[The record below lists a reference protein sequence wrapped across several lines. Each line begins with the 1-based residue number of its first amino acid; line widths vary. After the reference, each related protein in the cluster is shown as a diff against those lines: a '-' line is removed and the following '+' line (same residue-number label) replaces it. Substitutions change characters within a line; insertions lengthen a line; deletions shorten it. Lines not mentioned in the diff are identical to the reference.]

1 MTTQKQPSRR
11 GRKRWGELVRFLTD
25 TMKNSQNERVRMAA
39 AQRLTDILIL
49 REQREQLEIRRELRD
64 VGKTLGTPETPGQP
78 TAPSGTQGSEEET
91 VDAFLARIRGSKAE
105 EIEPE
110 DE

>member
-1 MTTQKQPSRR
+1 MTTQKPSRR
-11 GRKRWGELVRFLTD
+11 GRKRWGELVRFLTE
-25 TMKNSQNERVRMAA
+25 TMKTSQNERVRMTA

-64 VGKTLGTPETPGQP
+64 AGKALDTPHGNGQP
-78 TAPSGTQGSEEET
+78 TAPPEAQESAEES
-91 VDAFLARIRGSKAE
+91 VDAFLARIRGSKTDE
-105 EIEPE
+105 VE